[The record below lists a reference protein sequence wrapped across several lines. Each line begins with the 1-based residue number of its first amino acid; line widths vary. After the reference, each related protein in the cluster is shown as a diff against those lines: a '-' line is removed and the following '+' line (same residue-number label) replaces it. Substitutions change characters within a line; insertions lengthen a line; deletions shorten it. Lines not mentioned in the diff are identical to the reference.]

1 MKYNIL
7 IVTANYYTDI
17 SISLL
22 KKAKSVLKNKTVGV
36 VGEITKLEAEKTE
49 LQKEIARRKSVEKR
63 MKRMVAQ
70 YSHTLG
76 NTLFPEIIH
85 KVSEELKNN
94 IDFKENSLILRKA
107 YHAEVLVKHQA
118 EMLRAKHGSESGAEF
133 RQYILSDR
141 LEENSKD
148 DSIRVRDILDSVAES
163 VAGRL
168 LNQKFGK
175 LRKVREYLEDKNKIS
190 LDKLRNDFE
199 ERVFFND
206 KLTAI
211 EWLDEKLGKTIIGK
225 LSPSWRKVLVRND
238 GYAHALLQ
246 GHWGELLFNALKY
259 TNYEKDEFLTLKFE
273 EEKKEEF
280 TWLQMIWENPNAKK
294 DDNSSGQGL
303 EGIEEDLRQ
312 LNEEERVD
320 YTMNIENKKNKFK
333 VTLNYKSDLLLMGD
347 FDSGLIENYFS

>member
-1 MKYNIL
+1 MLYQRIQRYHHN
-7 IVTANYYTDI
+7 
-17 SISLL
+17 LL
-22 KKAKSVLKNKTVGV
+22 TQIIFLKF
-36 VGEITKLEAEKTE
+36 LYAD
-49 LQKEIARRKSVEKR
+49 
-63 MKRMVAQ
+63 
-70 YSHTLG
+70 
-76 NTLFPEIIH
+76 TLFPETIH
-85 KVSEELKNN
+85 KVSEELKNH

-118 EMLRAKHGSESGAEF
+118 EMLRAKHGSESGFEF

-148 DSIRVRDILDSVAES
+148 DSIRVRDILDSAAES

-175 LRKVREYLEDKNKIS
+175 LRIVRKYLEDKNKIS

-199 ERVFFND
+199 ERVFFNN

-211 EWLDEKLGKTIIGK
+211 EWLDEKLGRTRIGE
-225 LSPSWRKVLVRND
+225 LSPSWNKVIARND

-259 TNYEKDEFLTLKFE
+259 ADHEKSEFLTLKF

-280 TWLQMIWENPNAKK
+280 TWLQMIWENPSAKK

-312 LNEEERVD
+312 LNEVGYRLIMKRDDTLEMD
-320 YTMNIENKKNKFK
+320 DGSKYSLDIETKKNIFRVK
-333 VTLNYKSDLLLMGD
+333 LSYRSDLLILEE
-347 FDSGLIENYFS
+347 SVPELKTNYFNQNT